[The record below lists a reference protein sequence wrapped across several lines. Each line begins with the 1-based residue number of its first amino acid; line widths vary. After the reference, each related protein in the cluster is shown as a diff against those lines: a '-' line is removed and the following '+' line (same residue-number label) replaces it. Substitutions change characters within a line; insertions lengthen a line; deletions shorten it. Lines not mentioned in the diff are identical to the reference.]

1 MNGKHLGVKKMDKQY
16 NISNIEFNRELII
29 LSVDGKTYQIPIVQ
43 ASKRLAEATDTERK
57 MYRIS
62 PSGYGIHWYAIDEDL
77 TTQGLIKLA
86 EIAKT
91 A

>member
-1 MNGKHLGVKKMDKQY
+1 
-16 NISNIEFNRELII
+16 
-29 LSVDGKTYQIPIVQ
+29 
-43 ASKRLAEATDTERK
+43 

-77 TTQGLIKLA
+77 TTKGLIQLA
-86 EIAKT
+86 AISKT

>member
-1 MNGKHLGVKKMDKQY
+1 MDKQY
-16 NISNIEFNRELII
+16 NISSIDFREEWII
-29 LSVDGKTYQIPIVQ
+29 LSVNEETYQIPIAQ
-43 ASKRLAEATDTERK
+43 ASKKLAQATDVERK

-77 TTQGLIKLA
+77 TTKGLIKLA
-86 EIAKT
+86 TIAQT

>member
-1 MNGKHLGVKKMDKQY
+1 MDKQY
-16 NISNIEFNRELII
+16 NVSNIDFRGEWMI
-29 LSVDGKTYQIPIVQ
+29 LSVNEEIYQIPIAQ
-43 ASKRLAEATDTERK
+43 ASKKLAQATDIERK

-77 TTQGLIKLA
+77 TTKGLIKLA
-86 EIAKT
+86 TIAQT

>member
-1 MNGKHLGVKKMDKQY
+1 MDKQY
-16 NISNIEFNRELII
+16 NVSNIDFSDEWMI
-29 LSVDGKTYQIPIVQ
+29 LSINEEAYQIPIVQ
-43 ASKRLAEATDTERK
+43 ASKKLAQATDIERK

-77 TTQGLIKLA
+77 TIKGLIKLA
-86 EIAKT
+86 TVAQT

>member
-1 MNGKHLGVKKMDKQY
+1 MNRQY
-16 NISNIEFNRELII
+16 NVSNIDFKGELII
-29 LSVDGKTYQIPIVQ
+29 LSVDGKIYEIPIVQ
-43 ASKRLAEATDTERK
+43 ASKRLAQATDIERK

-86 EIAKT
+86 AIAKT

>member
-1 MNGKHLGVKKMDKQY
+1 MDKQY
-16 NISNIEFNRELII
+16 NILSIDFVGEWMI
-29 LSVDGKTYQIPIVQ
+29 LSVDGQTYQIPTNQ
-43 ASKRLAEATDTERK
+43 ASRRLAQATDIERK

-77 TTQGLIKLA
+77 TTKGLIQLA
-86 EIAKT
+86 AISKT

>member
-1 MNGKHLGVKKMDKQY
+1 
-16 NISNIEFNRELII
+16 
-29 LSVDGKTYQIPIVQ
+29 
-43 ASKRLAEATDTERK
+43 

-86 EIAKT
+86 EISKT